1 MTLEIKK
8 IFKGLKSNCFIV
20 INLCLSGVY
29 FLLFAKGFWSNKS
42 SIPYWDEWDSRV
54 NFWTNFTSGGASTL
68 FALHNE
74 HRPVLTFVVFALDS
88 WLFKGSG
95 QLVYLINILAI
106 ALIGYLFF
114 LIFSNVLVMKN
125 WSIRLAVALIS
136 TLPFFSLTGFENIY
150 WVNQNSFFFSII
162 FSLLPFVYLLK
173 IPRNCL
179 SLRTASVATVMGL
192 LATLCMASGLLVP
205 FFLGLVFLF
214 AYRQWLYFL
223 CNFSLGAIVYL
234 FYSNGITE
242 NTGSDP
248 VNALINQPILVAE
261 YAFKFLT
268 SPFSSGTAY
277 SRLLGAIIG
286 FASLAILLKN
296 TFLVIRKPNTSS
308 VIFLVLAFYFLS
320 IAVLIGAGRIQFGVN
335 QSLSSRYTLFGWSF
349 VLVVTIIHVKQLD
362 LKKTHLENNVKL
374 LNVLILVIV
383 LGTFQQQFKFS
394 NSNLDIKTQRTF
406 AQQLLKFGLG
416 DSQAQQAIYPDY
428 IRLLSVSDKYK
439 STKMFNFSSQLFAE
453 KLGGRFVSRDKALC
467 AAYIETAR
475 FVDSNSNFM
484 IVRGWIAEPTSKDN
498 RLNPIRITLYNGMEI
513 NVGTGFVG
521 LEREDVSM
529 ALKIKNVNFGFV
541 AVMDSK
547 HIDDELFIDTANCS
561 SRVISLL

>member
-1 MTLEIKK
+1 M
-8 IFKGLKSNCFIV
+8 
-20 INLCLSGVY
+20 INLSLSGVY

-54 NFWTNFTSGGASTL
+54 NFWTNFNSSGASAL

-95 QLVYLINILAI
+95 QFVYVINIVAI

-173 IPRNCL
+173 IPRNSL
-179 SLRTASVATVMGL
+179 SLRTASVATVLGL
-192 LATLCMASGLLVP
+192 LATLCMASGLLIP
-205 FFLGLVFLF
+205 FFLGIVFLF

-223 CNFSLGAIVYL
+223 CNFSLGTIAYL
-234 FYSNGITE
+234 LYSNGITK

-277 SRLLGAIIG
+277 SRLLGAVIG

-296 TFLVIRKPNTSS
+296 TVLVIRKPNTHS
-308 VIFLVLAFYFLS
+308 VIFLVLAYYFVS
-320 IAVLIGAGRIQFGVN
+320 VAVLIGAGRIQFGVN
-335 QSLSSRYTLFGWSF
+335 QSLSSRYTLFSWSF
-349 VLVVTIIHVKQLD
+349 LLVVTIILVKQLD
-362 LKKTHLENNVKL
+362 LKEPHLQNSVKL
-374 LNVLILVIV
+374 LNILILVIV
-383 LGTFQQQFKFS
+383 LGTFQQQLNFS
-394 NSNLDIKTQRTF
+394 KSYLEKKTQRAF

-416 DSQAQQAIYPDY
+416 DSEAQQAIYPDY
-428 IRLLSVSDKYK
+428 ARLLSVSDKYRL
-439 STKMFNFSSQLFAE
+439 TKMFNFSSQLFAE
-453 KLGGRFVSRDKALC
+453 KFGGRFVSRDKAFC
-467 AAYIETAR
+467 TAYIETAR

-484 IVRGWIAEPTSKDN
+484 IVKGWIAEPSSKDS
-498 RLNPIRITLYNGMEI
+498 RINPIRITFYNGMDM

-521 LEREDVSM
+521 LERQDVSM
-529 ALKIKNVNFGFV
+529 ALKIKNVNFGFL
-541 AVMDSK
+541 AVIDSK
-547 HIDDELFIDTANCS
+547 HIGDELFIDTTNCS
-561 SRVISLL
+561 SKVISLL